1 MTRSSNVLG
10 AALVAGLSLL
20 GAQPTQAA
28 PDNLFENFG
37 PVVRWVHLYS
47 ADDGI
52 SYVEEMPV
60 PESDGQWGNKVLF
73 DTKAER
79 AVIGYWPDGFQSP
92 WHSAGHVNVLIY
104 LQGEQV
110 IETGDGKEHRLK
122 PGMAVL
128 AEDWAGRGHRY
139 RCEAKDK
146 KRGCLVLQITVGD
159 LDKSLPMRRPPGQ

>member
-1 MTRSSNVLG
+1 MKSLRAAAS
-10 AALVAGLSLL
+10 AALILAGVAASAPAL
-20 GAQPTQAA
+20 AA

-47 ADDGI
+47 ADDGQ
-52 SYVEEMPV
+52 SYIEEMPV

-73 DTKAER
+73 DRKAQR
-79 AVIGYWPDGFQSP
+79 VVIGYWPDGFQSP
-92 WHSAGHVNVLIY
+92 WHSAGHINVLVY

-110 IETGDGKEHRLK
+110 IDIGDGKEHRLK

-146 KRGCLVLQITVGD
+146 KRGCVVMQITIGE
-159 LDKSLPMRRPPGQ
+159 LDKSLPMRKPPGK